1 MRDKK
6 GNKNRKNIT
15 ETEGSYIISYRE
27 DELIEKISSSLDYS
41 QEELELNE
49 EEVERLSAGP
59 IVSNR
64 RQGVYCKFLGSCLDR
79 YTMLVKWMQWS
90 SCLDRYTMLVKW
102 ILWSEGVYCKFLSSC
117 LDRYTMLAL
126 SECSEVLV

>member
-1 MRDKK
+1 MIKK
-6 GNKNRKNIT
+6 EKKNRKNIT
-15 ETEGSYIISYRE
+15 ETERSYIKSYWE

-49 EEVERLSAGP
+49 EEVGRLSAKP

-64 RQGVYCKFLGSCLDR
+64 RQ
-79 YTMLVKWMQWS
+79 
-90 SCLDRYTMLVKW
+90 
-102 ILWSEGVYCKFLSSC
+102 GVYCKFLSSC
-117 LDRYTMLAL
+117 LDRYTMLVL